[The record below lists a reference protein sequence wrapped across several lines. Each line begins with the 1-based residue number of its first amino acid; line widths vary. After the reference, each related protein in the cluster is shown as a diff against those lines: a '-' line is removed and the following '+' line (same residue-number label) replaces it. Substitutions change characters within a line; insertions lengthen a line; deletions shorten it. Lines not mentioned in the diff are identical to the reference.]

1 MSDTFL
7 SADALLDHHHWDTNT
22 ITYSFYNGG
31 PYYGSETG
39 VSEISEKA
47 KDNIRSIL
55 ETLERYLDVD
65 FHEVVDTATDY
76 GLLRY
81 MVSDGPGYAY
91 AYLPNGLNTNSGFGW
106 DVAGDVHLNP
116 KYDTTGN
123 NGFAD
128 DPGNHGYMTLI
139 HEIGHALGLKH
150 PNPYEG
156 NEDGPFLPFNEDN
169 TTNTVMSYNF
179 AGKSA
184 ITPMTYD
191 IQALQSIYGAREYND
206 DDTTYSF
213 KSVYN
218 YTDGSDDY
226 GATKEIKQ
234 TLWDSGGVNTLD
246 FSNLSFL
253 DTGYHFDLNEGG
265 IITTQKA
272 YNGSSY
278 KARTDDSGTKYF
290 TSKFG
295 TAIAF
300 DTVIHNLINSSSDD
314 YIIAN
319 SAANIFSGYEFG
331 VSTGDDIIKGW
342 NYLDTLNLSEYSS
355 SSVTDTKSGDDLILR
370 LSPDSSITLKDYY
383 AVSQS
388 DRLDITFQ
396 QESQAPVWEEIIVP
410 ETINI
415 SDVQYVQEEP
425 QPTNTAPT
433 DISLDGNSVKE
444 LSENGITIG
453 TLTTSDVDAGDSHTY
468 KLLHDAQGRFK
479 IDGNQLKVKKGHLLD
494 FDNNSSHDIKIRTTD
509 SGGES
514 YDKKF
519 TIQVQ
524 NQNNAPTDITLDGNS
539 VNELSENGITI
550 GTLTTSDVDAGDSH
564 TYKLLHDAQGRFKID
579 GNQLKVKK
587 GHLLDF
593 DNNSSH
599 QIKIRTTDS
608 GRESY
613 DKTFTIQVEN
623 QNNAPTDI
631 TLDGNSV
638 NELSTQGTTI
648 GTLSTEDV
656 DGEDT
661 HTYELL
667 DDAQGRFKI
676 VGNQLQVKDGNFLHF
691 DYDSSHDIK
700 IRTTDSGGESYDKT
714 FSIQVKNQN
723 NAPTDITLDGN
734 SVKEFSNNGTTI
746 ANLSTNDVD
755 WGDTHTYQ
763 LFDDPEGRFE
773 IVGNQLKVKD
783 GTLLDF
789 DVNSSHDIK
798 IRTTDSGGESYDKTF
813 SIQVEN
819 QNNAPTDITLDGNSV
834 KEFSNN
840 GTTIANLSTEDVDGE
855 DTHTY
860 QLFDDPEGRFE
871 IVGNQLKVKD
881 GTLLDFDVNSSHDI
895 KIRTTDS
902 VGESYDKTFTIQV
915 ENQNNAPTDITLD
928 GNSVKEFSNNGTI
941 IANLSTNDIDWGDTH
956 TYELFDDPEGRFEI
970 VGNQLKVKNG
980 HLLDFDVNNTHDI
993 KIRTTDQGGES
1004 YDKTFSIQVENQN
1017 NAPTDISLDGNS
1029 VNELSENG
1037 ITIGTLTTSDVDAG
1051 DSHTYKLFDDPEGR
1065 FEIVGNQ
1072 LKVKNGTLLDFDK
1085 NSSHD
1090 IKIRTTD
1097 SGGESYD
1104 KTFSIQVENQN
1115 NAPTDISLDGNSVKE
1130 FSNHGTTIATL
1141 STQDVDSG
1149 DSHTYKLLHDAQGR
1163 FKIDGNQLKV
1173 KNGHLLDFDDN
1184 SSHELKIRTTDSG
1197 GKSYEERFTI
1207 EVLENQISTID
1218 PKGKSYDKT
1227 FTIEVPEN
1235 QNSAPTDISLDG
1247 NSVKEFSDNGTT
1259 IARLT
1264 TQDIDWGDTHTYKL
1278 LDDAQGRFEIVEDQ
1292 LKVKNGTLLDFDINS
1307 SHPIKIRTTDSG
1319 GESYDKIFTI
1329 EVLNQNWE
1337 SQSIRAGRDD
1347 NYLEGGHGNDS
1358 LRGNRNHDTL
1368 IGGSGDDTISGD
1380 SGDDSLVG
1388 GSGNDS
1394 LKGTWGN
1401 DTLIGGSGDDNLT
1414 GGQGDDFLSGGVGND
1429 SIMGDVGND
1438 TLEGSLGEDNLSGGS
1453 GDDLLDGGNNDDTL
1467 RGGKGDD
1474 SLFGGIDNDSLMG
1487 DVGNDTLEGSSGE
1500 DTLRGGSGDD
1510 LLDGG
1515 NNDDSLRGGK
1525 GDDTLKGGSGH
1536 DYLRGDQ
1543 GNDSLD
1549 GGSGNDY
1556 LIGASGNDSLDGGSG
1571 NDTLKASSGHNDLI
1585 GGSGDDLLNGGRDHD
1600 MLEGGSGND
1609 SLIAG
1614 SGDDTLNGVGNDFGG
1629 NGEIDVLVGGGGSD
1643 TFLLGDNKGAFYQGQ
1658 GDNDY
1663 AQINDLDSEDMI
1675 QLYGVADQYD
1685 VLEADNGLP
1694 GSTALYFEHDLM
1706 AVFKD
1711 ASVSDVSSRM
1721 EFLS

>member
-1 MSDTFL
+1 MSDTF
-7 SADALLDHHHWDTNT
+7 SSTDSLLAHHQWKTNT
-22 ITYSFYNGG
+22 ITYSFYNDANSG
-31 PYYGSETG
+31 PYYGTETG
-39 VSEISEKA
+39 VSEISEKT

-55 ETLERYLDVD
+55 ENLERYLDID

-91 AYLPNGLNTNSGFGW
+91 AHLPKGFNTNFDNWW
-106 DVAGDVHLNP
+106 DVAGDVHLNQ
-116 KYDTTGN
+116 KYDTTGH

-150 PNPYEG
+150 PNKYEKH
-156 NEDGPFLPFNEDN
+156 DYGPFLPFNEDN

-213 KSVYN
+213 KSVYY

-234 TLWDSGGVNTLD
+234 TLWDSGGINTLD
-246 FSNLSFL
+246 FSKLTDL
-253 DTGYHFDLNEGG
+253 DTGYHFDMNQGG

-272 YNGSSY
+272 YNGTSY
-278 KARTDDSGTKYF
+278 KARNDQSGNKYL
-290 TSKFG
+290 TSTFG

-331 VSTGDDIIKGW
+331 ISTGDDIIEGW
-342 NYLDTLNLSEYSS
+342 NYLDTLDLSNYAF
-355 SSVTDTKSGDDLILR
+355 SSVTQYERGDNLILD
-370 LSPDSSITLKDYY
+370 LGSDSSITVKDYY
-383 AVSQS
+383 KVSES
-388 DRLDITFQ
+388 NRLNIIFEE
-396 QESQAPVWEEIIVP
+396 ESPPPVWEKSIVP
-410 ETINI
+410 DTINI
-415 SDVQYVQEEP
+415 SKVQYVQEEP

-433 DISLDGNSVKE
+433 DITLDGNSVNE

-453 TLTTSDVDAGDSHTY
+453 TLTTSDVDAGDTHTY
-468 KLLHDAQGRFK
+468 KLVHDAQGRFK
-479 IDGNQLKVKKGHLLD
+479 IDGNQLQVKKGHLLD
-494 FDNNSSHDIKIRTTD
+494 FDKNSSHDIKIRTTD

-514 YDKKF
+514 YDKTF

-550 GTLTTSDVDAGDSH
+550 GTLTTSDVDAGD
-564 TYKLLHDAQGRFKID
+564 
-579 GNQLKVKK
+579 
-587 GHLLDF
+587 
-593 DNNSSH
+593 
-599 QIKIRTTDS
+599 
-608 GRESY
+608 
-613 DKTFTIQVEN
+613 
-623 QNNAPTDI
+623 
-631 TLDGNSV
+631 
-638 NELSTQGTTI
+638 
-648 GTLSTEDV
+648 
-656 DGEDT
+656 T
-661 HTYELL
+661 HTYE
-667 DDAQGRFKI
+667 
-676 VGNQLQVKDGNFLHF
+676 
-691 DYDSSHDIK
+691 
-700 IRTTDSGGESYDKT
+700 
-714 FSIQVKNQN
+714 
-723 NAPTDITLDGN
+723 
-734 SVKEFSNNGTTI
+734 
-746 ANLSTNDVD
+746 
-755 WGDTHTYQ
+755 

-773 IVGNQLKVKD
+773 IVGNELKVKN
-783 GTLLDF
+783 GSLIDF
-789 DVNSSHDIK
+789 DNNSSHDIK

-813 SIQVEN
+813 TIQVQN
-819 QNNAPTDITLDGNSV
+819 QNNAPTDIT
-834 KEFSNN
+834 
-840 GTTIANLSTEDVDGE
+840 
-855 DTHTY
+855 
-860 QLFDDPEGRFE
+860 
-871 IVGNQLKVKD
+871 
-881 GTLLDFDVNSSHDI
+881 
-895 KIRTTDS
+895 
-902 VGESYDKTFTIQV
+902 
-915 ENQNNAPTDITLD
+915 
-928 GNSVKEFSNNGTI
+928 
-941 IANLSTNDIDWGDTH
+941 
-956 TYELFDDPEGRFEI
+956 
-970 VGNQLKVKNG
+970 
-980 HLLDFDVNNTHDI
+980 
-993 KIRTTDQGGES
+993 
-1004 YDKTFSIQVENQN
+1004 
-1017 NAPTDISLDGNS
+1017 LDGNS

-1051 DSHTYKLFDDPEGR
+1051 DTHTYKLVHDAQGR
-1065 FEIVGNQ
+1065 FKIDGNQ
-1072 LKVKNGTLLDFDK
+1072 LQVKKGHLLDFDK

-1097 SGGESYD
+1097 SGGESY
-1104 KTFSIQVENQN
+1104 
-1115 NAPTDISLDGNSVKE
+1115 
-1130 FSNHGTTIATL
+1130 
-1141 STQDVDSG
+1141 
-1149 DSHTYKLLHDAQGR
+1149 
-1163 FKIDGNQLKV
+1163 
-1173 KNGHLLDFDDN
+1173 
-1184 SSHELKIRTTDSG
+1184 
-1197 GKSYEERFTI
+1197 EETFTI

-1235 QNSAPTDISLDG
+1235 QNSAPTDITLDG

-1264 TQDIDWGDTHTYKL
+1264 TQDVDWGDTHTYKL

-1292 LKVKNGTLLDFDINS
+1292 LKVKNGTLLDFDVNS

-1337 SQSIRAGRDD
+1337 SQSIRGGRYD
-1347 NYLEGGHGNDS
+1347 NWLEGGHGDDR
-1358 LRGNRNHDTL
+1358 LRGNRKNDTL

-1401 DTLIGGSGDDNLT
+1401 DILDGGDHDDTLR

-1429 SIMGDVGND
+1429 SIMGDVGKD
-1438 TLEGSLGEDNLSGGS
+1438 TLEGSLGEDTLSGGS
-1453 GDDLLDGGNNDDTL
+1453 GDDIIDGGDQDDTL
-1467 RGGKGDD
+1467 RGGKG
-1474 SLFGGIDNDSLMG
+1474 N
-1487 DVGNDTLEGSSGE
+1487 
-1500 DTLRGGSGDD
+1500 
-1510 LLDGG
+1510 
-1515 NNDDSLRGGK
+1515 
-1525 GDDTLKGGSGH
+1525 DTLKGGFGH

-1543 GNDSLD
+1543 GNDSLE

-1571 NDTLKASSGHNDLI
+1571 NDTLKSSSGKNDLI
-1585 GGSGDDLLNGGRDHD
+1585 GGSGDDLLNGGRDND
-1600 MLEGGSGND
+1600 NLEGGSGND
-1609 SLIAG
+1609 SLIGG
-1614 SGDDTLNGVGNDFGG
+1614 SGDDILNGVGNGSRG
-1629 NGEIDVLVGGGGSD
+1629 NGEVDVLVGGGGSD
-1643 TFLLGDNKGAFYQGQ
+1643 TFLLGDDDGAFYQGR

-1663 AQINDLDSEDMI
+1663 AEIYDLDSQDII

-1685 VLEADNGLP
+1685 VLKADNGLP
-1694 GSTALYFEHDLM
+1694 GSTALYFEDDLI